1 LVDGNAP
8 SLAREIRRLLRLSW
22 SPEAFRWLLERH
34 GKLNVLEMTES
45 SDYRFILAICGK

>member
-1 LVDGNAP
+1 MRLR
-8 SLAREIRRLLRLSW
+8 LRARSGGLLRLSW
-22 SPEAFRWLLERH
+22 PPEAFRWLLERH